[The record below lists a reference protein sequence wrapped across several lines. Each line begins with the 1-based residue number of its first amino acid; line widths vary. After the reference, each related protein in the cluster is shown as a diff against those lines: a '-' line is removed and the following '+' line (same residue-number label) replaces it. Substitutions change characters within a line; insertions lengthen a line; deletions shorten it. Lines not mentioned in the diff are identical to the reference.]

1 MASYIVECTQFEF
14 AWFFSRGLIQ
24 VMDLWQDNDRS
35 AAVLF
40 LSHLLR
46 WCMISVCTVTD
57 AVHFDHKVVSAMLF
71 YYKVSCSPFVIN
83 VFYEAIMKV
92 TIFSCLKA
100 ICAYL
105 LWNACL
111 SLWPIFLTLPAFYFA
126 DLGGEHKCFS
136 NYIGYKYF
144 ILVCSLSFSL
154 WYLLNRSSLF

>member
-24 VMDLWQDNDRS
+24 VTDLWQNNDRS

-46 WCMISVCTVTD
+46 WCMISVCTITD
-57 AVHFDHKVVSAMLF
+57 AVHFDHKVVSAMLL

-92 TIFSCLKA
+92 TIFSYLKA

-111 SLWPIFLTLPAFYFA
+111 SLA
-126 DLGGEHKCFS
+126 HFS
-136 NYIGYKYF
+136 NAVCLLLCWF
-144 ILVCSLSFSL
+144 RRRTQILFQLYRLQIF
-154 WYLLNRSSLF
+154 YLGM